1 MAIISTDNQTA
12 AAPTVEVPVAN
23 KTDTPPA
30 DETSEPAPA
39 ETSKPVSCPP
49 QRQRCSVQT
58 LDPHA
63 PRYLRTT
70 PEAEINKTYSKPR
83 LTPPKLLRTSTPRAW
98 GQIGA
103 TRV

>member
-1 MAIISTDNQTA
+1 MAITSTDNQTA

-49 QRQRCSVQT
+49 QPLSANAAACKHSI
-58 LDPHA
+58 P
-63 PRYLRTT
+63 
-70 PEAEINKTYSKPR
+70 
-83 LTPPKLLRTSTPRAW
+83 TPRATC
-98 GQIGA
+98 A
-103 TRV
+103 PLRSHRAF

>member
-1 MAIISTDNQTA
+1 MAITSTDNQTA

-70 PEAEINKTYSKPR
+70 PQPSCVLTQSCPR
-83 LTPPKLLRTSTPRAW
+83 HCAPPAPTPSRDL
-98 GQIGA
+98 
-103 TRV
+103 